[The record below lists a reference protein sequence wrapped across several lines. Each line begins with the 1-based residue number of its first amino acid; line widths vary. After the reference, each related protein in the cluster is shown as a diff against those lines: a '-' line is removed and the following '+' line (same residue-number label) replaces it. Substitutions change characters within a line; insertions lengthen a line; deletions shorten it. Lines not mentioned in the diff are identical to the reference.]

1 VDRAARI
8 FVAGHRG
15 QLGRALVRALRER
28 GFERLL
34 LLSRAELD
42 LRDARAVEQRFC
54 AERPDCVLLAAATV
68 GGIAENQRVP
78 ADLIRDNLCIQTS
91 VIEAARQAGVRRLLL
106 FGSSCMYPKLA
117 DQPLREDA
125 LWSGPLE
132 PTSRAYATAK
142 LAAVELCRAYRGQH
156 GCGFH
161 VMVPATLYGPDDHFG
176 AERAHVIPA
185 LIARFVDAVRSG
197 AGTVELLGS
206 GRARREFLHADD
218 AARAALCL
226 LDCDAPPELV
236 NAGSGEEI
244 SIRELAERIA
254 RIAGFSGQIRFDGAA
269 PDGAP
274 RKLLDSSRV
283 RGLGWEPRI
292 DLERGLREAHAAYL
306 ERCQPPRFE
315 EGGAPSLASL

>member
-1 VDRAARI
+1 MDRVAKI

-34 LLSRAELD
+34 LIPRSELD
-42 LRDARAVEQRFC
+42 LRDARAVEARLR
-54 AERPDCVLLAAATV
+54 AERPDCVLLAAARV

-78 ADLIRDNLCIQTS
+78 ADLIRDNLCIETS
-91 VIEAARQAGVRRLLL
+91 VIEAARLAGVQRLLL
-106 FGSSCMYPKLA
+106 FGSSCMYPKHA
-117 DQPLREDA
+117 EQPLREDA
-125 LWSGPLE
+125 LWGGALE

-142 LAAVELCRAYRGQH
+142 LAGVELCRAYRSQH
-156 GCGFH
+156 GSRFH

-185 LIARFVDAVRSG
+185 LIARFAVAVRQRATSV
-197 AGTVELLGS
+197 TLLGS

-218 AARAALCL
+218 AARAALAL
-226 LDCDAPPELV
+226 LECDSPPELANV
-236 NAGSGEEI
+236 GSGEEI

-254 RIAGFSGQIRFDGAA
+254 RIAGFGGEILFDGAA

-274 RKLLDSSRV
+274 RKLLDSSRI
-283 RGLGWEPRI
+283 RSLGWAPRI
-292 DLERGLREAHAAYL
+292 ALERGLRDAYAAHADRL
-306 ERCQPPRFE
+306 TRPHFE
-315 EGGAPSLASL
+315 QGGAPSPASS